1 MAIRRKLIIIAIIVA
16 IAAFVL
22 LVISLNGLAPGA
34 SYG

>member
-1 MAIRRKLIIIAIIVA
+1 MRRNLIIVA

-22 LVISLNGLAPGA
+22 LVISLNGLTPGA

>member
-1 MAIRRKLIIIAIIVA
+1 MAVRRNIIIIGIIVA

-22 LVISLNGLAPGA
+22 LVIALNGLTPGA

>member
-1 MAIRRKLIIIAIIVA
+1 MAIRRKLIIIA

>member
-1 MAIRRKLIIIAIIVA
+1 MRRNLIIVGIIVA

-22 LVISLNGLAPGA
+22 LVIALNGLTPGA